1 MRRTLAAAALS
12 AGLAPEVRDPLVV
25 GVLTSTYV
33 QRVWRQWPKAMA
45 ERVLTAELTHHRRS
59 PEGRVRGPDSI
70 AAMAESSRG
79 SSARSKRRVW
89 PSSPSPSPSFRCIA
103 LHCIACD
110 DARPRRRT
118 TQGLSRALGVP
129 LDDTKEVVGAWI
141 APTERAAVWHRVCRE
156 WQGRRVTD
164 ITLVLIDGL
173 TGRPDA
179 RQTVVP
185 HPVVHRASRAPASAR
200 WVVDRADARRS
211 HDAGGC
217 SGADRSRRASRF
229 AAPCRALR

>member
-1 MRRTLAAAALS
+1 MAAAPARS
-12 AGLAPEVRDPLVV
+12 DVCGR
-25 GVLTSTYV
+25 
-33 QRVWRQWPKAMA
+33 R
-45 ERVLTAELTHHRRS
+45 HRR
-59 PEGRVRGPDSI
+59 
-70 AAMAESSRG
+70 
-79 SSARSKRRVW
+79 RRRHFV
-89 PSSPSPSPSFRCIA
+89 A
-103 LHCIACD
+103 LLCIACD

-164 ITLVLIDGL
+164 ITLVLTDGL

-229 AAPCRALR
+229 AAPCRALRLVRSASVTRPTPPSGSATGSASRRPSRTRRRSVACSPPRRRSNASTCTFAP